1 MIVAKN
7 HQFQKMLGQL
17 SVMVPFVSLFVLR
30 DGDQN
35 MPMEHQV
42 VGRLDAEI
50 AVIESEI
57 LLGHIPNSP
66 HA

>member
-1 MIVAKN
+1 
-7 HQFQKMLGQL
+7 MLWQL